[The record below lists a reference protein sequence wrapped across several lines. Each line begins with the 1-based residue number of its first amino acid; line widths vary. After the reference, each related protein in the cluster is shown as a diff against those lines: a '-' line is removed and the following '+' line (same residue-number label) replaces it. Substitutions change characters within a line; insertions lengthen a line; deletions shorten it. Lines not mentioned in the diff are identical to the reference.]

1 MEDLTQ
7 SWSRL
12 TLTNREG
19 PGCSLTAT
27 DSLEE
32 LSILAKFFTKRNLS
46 IDAIARTFNPIW
58 RARNGFKIQ
67 NYGDH
72 MVLFTFDN
80 KNDVDRI
87 IASEPWSF
95 DKHLVAMQKYDKE
108 TPIDEVKFERA
119 SFWVQ
124 LHGIPP
130 KYMTKEAALKISGVI
145 GEVTVPKEFKEI
157 DGGNFL
163 CLQVS
168 IDLSLPLC
176 RGRLISLENGR
187 QVWISFKY
195 ERLPNVCYWC
205 GRLTH
210 DDKECEIWI
219 DNEGTLKPDDRQFGP
234 GLRAS
239 AFTPTRKMGL
249 TVPGY
254 YSSRKKAETTI
265 VTTPMEAEV
274 TANLEQLAMIIT
286 ENTQA
291 NGRSETNR
299 VTPTKELKCN
309 AQSNNNCVA
318 ESMTRD
324 INYGLE
330 NNIKTDMNVEPL
342 LDPQQHEFQLHSI
355 NINT

>member
-12 TLTNREG
+12 TLTDREG

-27 DSLEE
+27 NSLEE
-32 LSILAKFFTKRNLS
+32 FSILAKFFTKRNLS

-130 KYMTKEAALKISGVI
+130 KYMAKEAALKISGVI
-145 GEVTVPKEFKEI
+145 GEVTIPKDFKEI

-163 CLQVS
+163 QLRVN

-176 RGRLISLENGR
+176 RGRLISLEKGR

-195 ERLPNVCYWC
+195 ERLPNVCYWYR
-205 GRLTH
+205 RLTH
-210 DDKECEIWI
+210 DDKECGIWI
-219 DNEGTLKPDDRQFGP
+219 DSEGTLKPEDRQFGP
-234 GLRAS
+234 GLRTS

-254 YSSRKKAETTI
+254 YSSWKKAETTT

-274 TANLEQLAMIIT
+274 TVNLEQPAMIIT
-286 ENTQA
+286 ENAQA
-291 NGRSETNR
+291 DGRSETDG

-309 AQSNNNCVA
+309 A
-318 ESMTRD
+318 
-324 INYGLE
+324 
-330 NNIKTDMNVEPL
+330 
-342 LDPQQHEFQLHSI
+342 
-355 NINT
+355 